1 MSVTWRT
8 VQLQVEGDISGI
20 RSEIWRALGGFVGQL
35 DRRSGLFASRYG
47 YGSDD

>member
-20 RSEIWRALGGFVGQL
+20 RSEIRIALGGVVGQL
-35 DRRSGLFASRYG
+35 D
-47 YGSDD
+47 